1 MDNEQSEEKS
11 DLPVV
16 ARNACERSGN
26 QNREKTMKTR
36 LVQFARK
43 PLLARGLQSRT
54 AAWIACAAV
63 LACATIRLD
72 AAVIDGFEGPVKYV
86 TGGGGMDYLDANNI
100 NGQMVWS
107 GQYPGPFEP
116 TGRWWRN
123 WDNVYWPDAFPTLNV
138 SGHTVEFRM
147 DLISASASDLLLG
160 FGCGGDSGSYLVYFD
175 QDEIGLLKGH
185 GNGATVFFW
194 TDTPITNQNVTVV
207 LSLTGM
213 PDGVRLITK
222 AVEKATGRVLFERQF
237 LDTAGSDAPAPVPP
251 PKGMDFF
258 VADPGAPFTSITYP
272 YAGVW
277 DMRATTPPPLEV
289 VLDNLEYDIYDAP
302 ELGIASAVLLSWPVN
317 TADELIVVRADSPE
331 SSAVWTPVLEPI
343 FKRFGE
349 LCTTVPVTQ
358 SQQFFKLVP
367 GIQIRDDFSDSS
379 GPFAG
384 RNPWVPHFWAP
395 ADAARI
401 SFTVSNGAFHLQSP
415 APGPVD
421 GRVLLAPPY
430 GSERKLSDFS
440 GSVDIL
446 QFAVGSNV
454 GIGIL
459 GRLTLWEP
467 VPDCNGYMG
476 QLYLN
481 RISPWIYDH
490 GVPLNFTFNPYA
502 QYRLQFSALGTHV
515 TVRLLNLVT
524 GEILEQQVTDNH
536 FTQGH
541 VGLILPMKAQQPF
554 DITLDNFIMTCVK
567 P

>member
-1 MDNEQSEEKS
+1 MSYNYHQSLPCGLRRRVAALIAATGFAGLAFATLMVSPPNLSAEILDTFSGTDIDTTISLYHDN
-11 DLPVV
+11 
-16 ARNACERSGN
+16 
-26 QNREKTMKTR
+26 
-36 LVQFARK
+36 
-43 PLLARGLQSRT
+43 
-54 AAWIACAAV
+54 
-63 LACATIRLD
+63 
-72 AAVIDGFEGPVKYV
+72 
-86 TGGGGMDYLDANNI
+86 TG
-100 NGQMVWS
+100 S
-107 GQYPGPFEP
+107 
-116 TGRWWRN
+116 
-123 WDNVYWPDAFPTLNV
+123 WDP
-138 SGHTVEFRM
+138 TVE
-147 DLISASASDLLLG
+147 IPHLG
-160 FGCGGDSGSYLVYFD
+160 
-175 QDEIGLLKGH
+175 
-185 GNGATVFFW
+185 
-194 TDTPITNQNVTVV
+194 
-207 LSLTGM
+207 
-213 PDGVRLITK
+213 K
-222 AVEKATGRVLFERQF
+222 A
-237 LDTAGSDAPAPVPP
+237 
-251 PKGMDFF
+251 
-258 VADPGAPFTSITYP
+258 
-272 YAGVW
+272 
-277 DMRATTPPPLEV
+277 EV
-289 VLDNLEYDIYDAP
+289 VFDNPEVLEYDAP
-302 ELGIASAVLLSWPVN
+302 VLDIQKSVLLSWPVN
-317 TADELIVVRADSPE
+317 TAEELIVVRADSPE
-331 SSAVWTPVLEPI
+331 SNAVWTPVLEPI

-430 GSERKLSDFS
+430 GSERKFSDFS

-524 GEILEQQVTDNH
+524 GEIIEQQVTDNH